1 VWLTVGAF
9 LMQFMVQGAW
19 GAIPAHLVELSPP
32 EVRGLFSGLAYQ
44 LGVLLAA
51 NAAFVEALIAQ
62 HLGYAA
68 ALALVA
74 SIVLCGDAVVIAL
87 GSERK
92 GSDLQIT

>member
-1 VWLTVGAF
+1 
-9 LMQFMVQGAW
+9 
-19 GAIPAHLVELSPP
+19 
-32 EVRGLFSGLAYQ
+32 
-44 LGVLLAA
+44 VLLAA